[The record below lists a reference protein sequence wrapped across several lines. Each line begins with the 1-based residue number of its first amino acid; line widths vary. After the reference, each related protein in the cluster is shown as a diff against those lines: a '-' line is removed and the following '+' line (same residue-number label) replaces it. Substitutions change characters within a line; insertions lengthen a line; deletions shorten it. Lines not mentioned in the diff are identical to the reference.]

1 MSMELGLD
9 ILSKVL
15 GLNLVNLKNMVEK
28 EDSTKSYHI
37 SQCILVIS
45 ETSRCFAPILW
56 LKEII
61 ISNDNLK

>member
-45 ETSRCFAPILW
+45 EASRCFAPILW